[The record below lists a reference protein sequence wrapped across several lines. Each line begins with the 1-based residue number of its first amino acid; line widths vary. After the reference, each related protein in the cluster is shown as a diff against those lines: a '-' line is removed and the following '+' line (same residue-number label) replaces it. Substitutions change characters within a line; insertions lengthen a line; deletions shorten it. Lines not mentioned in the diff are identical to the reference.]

1 MPRWPDDRRRWWLV
15 SGVLALLGVAVAFYL
30 TLVHYD
36 EELLVCGVTS
46 GCKTVQSSKYSEL
59 AGIPVALYGLA
70 MYLSLLALGI
80 VRWLRPRF
88 ASNATLAAAG
98 IALIGAIYAL
108 YLTYVELFV
117 IDAICQWC
125 VISAI
130 LTILLCIIECSAVL
144 RVDDADLITDS

>member
-59 AGIPVALYGLA
+59 AGTPVALYGLA
-70 MYLSLLALGI
+70 MYLSLLAFGI
-80 VRWLRPRF
+80 ARWIRPRF

-98 IALIGAIYAL
+98 IALVGALYAL

>member
-80 VRWLRPRF
+80 ARWIRPRF

-98 IALIGAIYAL
+98 IALVGALYAL

>member
-1 MPRWPDDRRRWWLV
+1 MPHWPDDRRRWWLV

-80 VRWLRPRF
+80 LRWFRPRF

-98 IALIGAIYAL
+98 IALIGALYAL

-130 LTILLCIIECSAVL
+130 LTILLCILECSAVL
-144 RVDDADLITDS
+144 RVDDADVITDP